1 MQKEDQE
8 KIMKFHRIGFVLGT
22 FALLVLAG
30 SIVWAWLIGA
40 WQPLLLLIVTVCLF
54 VAQSLVYRKIE
65 DLRARKNFYT
75 GRK

>member
-1 MQKEDQE
+1 
-8 KIMKFHRIGFVLGT
+8 MKFHRIGFVLGT

-30 SIVWAWLIGA
+30 SIAWAWLIDA
-40 WQPLLLLIVTVCLF
+40 WQPLLLLIVTVSLF
-54 VAQSLVYRKIE
+54 VAQGSVYRKIE

>member
-8 KIMKFHRIGFVLGT
+8 RIMKFHRIGFVLGT
-22 FALLVLAG
+22 FALLVLVG
-30 SIVWAWLIGA
+30 SIVWAWLTDS
-40 WQPLLLLIVTVCLF
+40 WQPLLLLTVTVFLF
-54 VAQSLVYRKIE
+54 FARGSVYRKIE